1 MNSALVKKAS
11 NRRKSSR
18 SSRSRKRTKN
28 SQSISFVRKFKKEG
42 KQGLAGICK
51 AKVDGE
57 QKTMVYKTSRYLNY
71 TSLHEYYVMRSLK
84 AITPYCPYFCEVHDI
99 IQVPMSPNF
108 RDQKNPFK
116 TDPNKYT
123 IQGDVLLMNYVKGK
137 NLYSLVK
144 RREIDDRIIFSAMRQ
159 VIGAIMIA
167 QDELNFS
174 HYDLHSSNIIM
185 TPCEPNSISL
195 FISGEKLISSPTYGA
210 QPVVIDFGFSYS
222 DELKKRPIMSSLA
235 HTDIGFM
242 SCLHDKYADMKL
254 FLISLAY
261 ESKLH
266 RKSSRHFTLFRKLVK
281 KIFKPL
287 KVDYTSGWDEGY
299 SQVSAIDRVNDLIG
313 DIEAKSQVFGRY
325 NHFALDL
332 VQNMI
337 KLPLRGK
344 KVKDLGVAFIAIDSE
359 LAKLDEEI
367 GSSFYNLYMFK
378 KITEIASK
386 LRILYENRAKRKVA
400 LKLFKKKIYAELDQI
415 SKYCIPSLN
424 FERLLCGLLVYSD
437 AVEGVLYRS
446 CNDVWG
452 KKQKDHEKMQYN
464 SVYEISKYI
473 DSMLPD
479 KIRANKN
486 TVIRVT
492 DANNQ
497 KYEEFTVTSSEAK
510 LLNKSKNYDEDLFD
524 IYTKRFSEESKVNGV
539 RPVMFSDVDSIE
551 TYQSD
556 DEEVVRDEEDE
567 EDEQE
572 DEEDE
577 QEDNDEEDNDEEDEQ
592 KDNDEED
599 NDEEDEQKDNDE
611 EDQEVVEEDQEVVEE
626 DQEVVEEDQEV
637 VEDEQE
643 VVEDDH
649 EISGSEH
656 EEHEDD
662 EGEAV
667 EEGSG
672 SEQEGSGSEQEG
684 SGSEQEGSGSEKE
697 DDEDAQEGSGS
708 ENEGSGSEQEGSGSE
723 QEGSGSEQEGSG
735 SEDEGS
741 GSEDEGSG
749 SEDEGS
755 GSEQGGSGSEKE
767 DDEDAQEG
775 SGSEQEGSGSED
787 EGSGSENEGSGSENE
802 GSGSENEGSGSE
814 NEGSGSEQEGSG
826 SEQEGSGSEDEGSG
840 SEQED

>member
-28 SQSISFVRKFKKEG
+28 NQSISFVRKFKKEG

-51 AKVDGE
+51 AEIDGE

-71 TSLHEYYVMRSLK
+71 TALHEYYVMRSLK
-84 AITPYCPYFCEVHDI
+84 AITPYCPYFCEVHDV

-116 TDPNKYT
+116 TDPTKYT
-123 IQGDVLLMNYVKGK
+123 IEADVLLMNYVKGK

-185 TPCEPNSISL
+185 TPCKPNSISL

-242 SCLHDKYADMKL
+242 SHLYDKYADIKL

-266 RKSSRHFTLFRKLVK
+266 RKSSPHFTLFRKLVK

-344 KVKDLGVAFIAIDSE
+344 KVKDLGVAFVAIDSE

-386 LRILYENRAKRKVA
+386 LRILYETRAKRKVA
-400 LKLFKKKIYAELDQI
+400 VKLFKKKIYSELDQI

-452 KKQKDHEKMQYN
+452 KKQKDYEKMQYD
-464 SVYEISKYI
+464 SIYEITSYI

-479 KIRANKN
+479 KIKANKR
-486 TVIRVT
+486 TSIRVV
-492 DANNQ
+492 DSNNQ
-497 KYEEFTVTSSEAK
+497 KYEEFTLTSSEAK
-510 LLNKSKNYDEDLFD
+510 RLNKSRHYDEDLFD
-524 IYTKRFSEESKVNGV
+524 IYTKRFAEEVRVHGV
-539 RPVMFSDVDSIE
+539 RPVMFSDEDSLE
-551 TYQSD
+551 TYHSDD
-556 DEEVVRDEEDE
+556 DEEVVDDDEEVVDDDE
-567 EDEQE
+567 EVVDMMMRKSLMMMRKSLMMMRKSLMMMRKSLMMMRKSLMMMSLRMMRKSLMMMRKSLMMMRKSLIRKSLIRKSLRIM
-572 DEEDE
+572 
-577 QEDNDEEDNDEEDEQ
+577 NK
-592 KDNDEED
+592 KDLVAKRNK
-599 NDEEDEQKDNDE
+599 KDL
-611 EDQEVVEEDQEVVEE
+611 VVNKKDLVANKKVLVVNKKVL
-626 DQEVVEEDQEV
+626 VVNKKDLV
-637 VEDEQE
+637 VNKKDL
-643 VVEDDH
+643 VVKMRVLVVNKKDLVVKMRVLVVKMRVLVVNKKDLVVNKK
-649 EISGSEH
+649 
-656 EEHEDD
+656 DL
-662 EGEAV
+662 
-667 EEGSG
+667 SG

-684 SGSEQEGSGSEKE
+684 SGSEQ
-697 DDEDAQEGSGS
+697 
-708 ENEGSGSEQEGSGSE
+708 EGSGSEQEGSGSE

-741 GSEDEGSG
+741 GSE
-749 SEDEGS
+749 
-755 GSEQGGSGSEKE
+755 
-767 DDEDAQEG
+767 
-775 SGSEQEGSGSED
+775 
-787 EGSGSENEGSGSENE
+787 
-802 GSGSENEGSGSE
+802 
-814 NEGSGSEQEGSG
+814 
-826 SEQEGSGSEDEGSG
+826 
-840 SEQED
+840 QED

>member
-28 SQSISFVRKFKKEG
+28 NQSISFVRKFKKEG

-51 AKVDGE
+51 AEIDGE

-71 TSLHEYYVMRSLK
+71 TALHEYYVMRSLK
-84 AITPYCPYFCEVHDI
+84 AITPYCPYFCEVHDV

-116 TDPNKYT
+116 TDPTKYT
-123 IQGDVLLMNYVKGK
+123 IEADVLLMNYVKGK

-185 TPCEPNSISL
+185 TPCKPNSISL

-242 SCLHDKYADMKL
+242 SHLYDKYADIKL

-266 RKSSRHFTLFRKLVK
+266 RKSSPHFTLFRKLVK

-344 KVKDLGVAFIAIDSE
+344 KVKDLGVAFVAIDSE

-386 LRILYENRAKRKVA
+386 LRILYETRAKRKVA
-400 LKLFKKKIYAELDQI
+400 VKLFKKKIYSELDQI

-452 KKQKDHEKMQYN
+452 KKQKDYEKMQYD
-464 SVYEISKYI
+464 SIYEITSYI

-479 KIRANKN
+479 KIKANKR
-486 TVIRVT
+486 TSIRVV
-492 DANNQ
+492 DSNNQ
-497 KYEEFTVTSSEAK
+497 KYEEFTLTSSEAK
-510 LLNKSKNYDEDLFD
+510 RLNKSRHYDEDLFD
-524 IYTKRFSEESKVNGV
+524 IYTKRFAEEVRVHGV
-539 RPVMFSDVDSIE
+539 RPVMFSDEDSLE
-551 TYQSD
+551 TYHSDD
-556 DEEVVRDEEDE
+556 DEEVVDDDEEVVDDDE
-567 EDEQE
+567 EVVDD
-572 DEEDE
+572 DEEVVD
-577 QEDNDEEDNDEEDEQ
+577 DDVVDDDVVDDDVVDDDEEVVDDDEEVVKDDE
-592 KDNDEED
+592 
-599 NDEEDEQKDNDE
+599 
-611 EDQEVVEEDQEVVEE
+611 
-626 DQEVVEEDQEV
+626 
-637 VEDEQE
+637 E
-643 VVEDDH
+643 VVEDD
-649 EISGSEH
+649 
-656 EEHEDD
+656 EEVVDKEVVDKEVVEDN
-662 EGEAV
+662 EQ
-667 EEGSG
+667 EGSG
-672 SEQEGSGSEQEG
+672 SEEEQEGSGSEEEQEGSGSEEEQEGSGSEEEQEGSGSEEEQEGSGSEQEG
-684 SGSEQEGSGSEKE
+684 SGSEEEQEGSDNEQEGSGSEQE
-697 DDEDAQEGSGS
+697 GSDNEQEGSGS
-708 ENEGSGSEQEGSGSE
+708 EQEGSGSEQEGSGSE

-741 GSEDEGSG
+741 GSE
-749 SEDEGS
+749 
-755 GSEQGGSGSEKE
+755 
-767 DDEDAQEG
+767 
-775 SGSEQEGSGSED
+775 
-787 EGSGSENEGSGSENE
+787 
-802 GSGSENEGSGSE
+802 
-814 NEGSGSEQEGSG
+814 
-826 SEQEGSGSEDEGSG
+826 
-840 SEQED
+840 QED

>member
-592 KDNDEED
+592 EDNDEEDNDEEDEQKDNDEEDNDEEDEQKDNDEED

-626 DQEVVEEDQEV
+626 DQEVVE
-637 VEDEQE
+637 DEQE
-643 VVEDDH
+643 VVEDDQ

-708 ENEGSGSEQEGSGSE
+708 EQEGSGSEQEGSGSE
-723 QEGSGSEQEGSG
+723 QEGSGSEQ
-735 SEDEGS
+735 EGS

-787 EGSGSENEGSGSENE
+787 EGSGSEQ
-802 GSGSENEGSGSE
+802 
-814 NEGSGSEQEGSG
+814 EGSGSEQEGSG

>member
-344 KVKDLGVAFIAIDSE
+344 KVKDLGVAFVAIDSE

-556 DEEVVRDEEDE
+556 D
-567 EDEQE
+567 
-572 DEEDE
+572 
-577 QEDNDEEDNDEEDEQ
+577 
-592 KDNDEED
+592 
-599 NDEEDEQKDNDE
+599 
-611 EDQEVVEEDQEVVEE
+611 QEVA
-626 DQEVVEEDQEV
+626 EDQEV
-637 VEDEQE
+637 VEDDQE
-643 VVEDDH
+643 VVEDDQEVVEDDQEVVEDDQEVVEDDQEVVEDDQ

-656 EEHEDD
+656 EEQEQEGSGSENEDD
-662 EGEAV
+662 EDAHEGSGSEQEGSGSEQEGSGSENEDEEDAQEGSGSENEDDEDAHEGSGSENEDDEREAV

-684 SGSEQEGSGSEKE
+684 SGSEQ
-697 DDEDAQEGSGS
+697 
-708 ENEGSGSEQEGSGSE
+708 EGSGSEQEGSGSE

-741 GSEDEGSG
+741 GSE
-749 SEDEGS
+749 
-755 GSEQGGSGSEKE
+755 Q
-767 DDEDAQEG
+767 
-775 SGSEQEGSGSED
+775 
-787 EGSGSENEGSGSENE
+787 
-802 GSGSENEGSGSE
+802 
-814 NEGSGSEQEGSG
+814 EGSGSEQEGSG
-826 SEQEGSGSEDEGSG
+826 SEQEGSGSE
-840 SEQED
+840 QED

>member
-28 SQSISFVRKFKKEG
+28 NQSISFVRKFKKEG

-51 AKVDGE
+51 AEIDGE

-71 TSLHEYYVMRSLK
+71 TALHEYYVMRSLK
-84 AITPYCPYFCEVHDI
+84 AITPYCPYFCEVHDV

-116 TDPNKYT
+116 TDPTKYT
-123 IQGDVLLMNYVKGK
+123 IEADVLLMNYVKGK

-242 SCLHDKYADMKL
+242 SHLYDKYADIKL

-266 RKSSRHFTLFRKLVK
+266 RKSSPHFTLFRKLVK

-344 KVKDLGVAFIAIDSE
+344 KVKDLGVAFVAIDSE

-386 LRILYENRAKRKVA
+386 LRILYETRAKRKVA
-400 LKLFKKKIYAELDQI
+400 VKLFKKKIYSELDQI

-452 KKQKDHEKMQYN
+452 KKQKDYEKMQYD
-464 SVYEISKYI
+464 SIYEITSYI

-479 KIRANKN
+479 KIKANKR
-486 TVIRVT
+486 TSIRVV
-492 DANNQ
+492 DSNNQ
-497 KYEEFTVTSSEAK
+497 KYEEFTLTSSEAK
-510 LLNKSKNYDEDLFD
+510 RLNKSRHYDEDLFD
-524 IYTKRFSEESKVNGV
+524 IYTKRFAEEVRVHGV
-539 RPVMFSDVDSIE
+539 RTVMFSDEDSLE
-551 TYQSD
+551 TYHSDVDEEVVKD
-556 DEEVVRDEEDE
+556 DEEVVEDDE
-567 EDEQE
+567 
-572 DEEDE
+572 
-577 QEDNDEEDNDEEDEQ
+577 
-592 KDNDEED
+592 
-599 NDEEDEQKDNDE
+599 
-611 EDQEVVEEDQEVVEE
+611 EVVEDDEEVAEDDEEVVEDDE
-626 DQEVVEEDQEV
+626 EV
-637 VEDEQE
+637 VEDEEVVKDDEE
-643 VVEDDH
+643 VVEDD
-649 EISGSEH
+649 
-656 EEHEDD
+656 EEVVEDD
-662 EGEAV
+662 EEVVKDDEEVV
-667 EEGSG
+667 EDDEEVVEDDEEVVKDDEEVVENDEEVVEDDEEQEGSG
-672 SEQEGSGSEQEG
+672 SEEEQEGSGSEEEQEGSGSEQEG
-684 SGSEQEGSGSEKE
+684 S
-697 DDEDAQEGSGS
+697 D
-708 ENEGSGSEQEGSGSE
+708 N
-723 QEGSGSEQEGSG
+723 
-735 SEDEGS
+735 
-741 GSEDEGSG
+741 
-749 SEDEGS
+749 
-755 GSEQGGSGSEKE
+755 
-767 DDEDAQEG
+767 
-775 SGSEQEGSGSED
+775 
-787 EGSGSENEGSGSENE
+787 
-802 GSGSENEGSGSE
+802 
-814 NEGSGSEQEGSG
+814 EQEGSG

-840 SEQED
+840 SEQEGSDNEQEGSGSEQEGSDSEQEESGSEDEGSGSEQEGSGSEDEGSGSEQEESGSEDEGSGSEQED

>member
-28 SQSISFVRKFKKEG
+28 NQSISFVRKFKKEG

-51 AKVDGE
+51 AEIDGE

-71 TSLHEYYVMRSLK
+71 TALHEYYVMRSLK
-84 AITPYCPYFCEVHDI
+84 AITPYCPYFCEVHDV

-116 TDPNKYT
+116 TDPTKYT
-123 IQGDVLLMNYVKGK
+123 IEADVLLMNYVKGK

-185 TPCEPNSISL
+185 TPCKPNSISL

-242 SCLHDKYADMKL
+242 SHLYDKYADIKL

-266 RKSSRHFTLFRKLVK
+266 RKSSPHFTLFRKLVK

-344 KVKDLGVAFIAIDSE
+344 KVKDLGVAFVAIDSE

-386 LRILYENRAKRKVA
+386 LRILYETRAKRKVA
-400 LKLFKKKIYAELDQI
+400 VKLFKKKIYSELDQI

-452 KKQKDHEKMQYN
+452 KKQKDYEKMQYD
-464 SVYEISKYI
+464 SIYEITSYI

-479 KIRANKN
+479 KIKANKR
-486 TVIRVT
+486 TSIRVV
-492 DANNQ
+492 DSNNQ
-497 KYEEFTVTSSEAK
+497 KYEEFTLTSSEAK
-510 LLNKSKNYDEDLFD
+510 RLNKSRHYDEDLFD
-524 IYTKRFSEESKVNGV
+524 IYTKRFAEEVRVHGV
-539 RPVMFSDVDSIE
+539 RPVMFSDEDSLE
-551 TYQSD
+551 TYHSDD
-556 DEEVVRDEEDE
+556 DEEVVDDDEEVVDDDE
-567 EDEQE
+567 EVVD
-572 DEEDE
+572 
-577 QEDNDEEDNDEEDEQ
+577 
-592 KDNDEED
+592 K
-599 NDEEDEQKDNDE
+599 
-611 EDQEVVEEDQEVVEE
+611 EVVDK
-626 DQEVVEEDQEV
+626 EV
-637 VEDEQE
+637 VEDNEQ
-643 VVEDDH
+643 
-649 EISGSEH
+649 
-656 EEHEDD
+656 
-662 EGEAV
+662 
-667 EEGSG
+667 EGSG
-672 SEQEGSGSEQEG
+672 SEEEQEGSGSEEEQEGSGSEEEQEGSGSEEEQEGSGSEEEQEGSGSEQEG
-684 SGSEQEGSGSEKE
+684 SGSEEEQEGSDNEQEGSGSE
-697 DDEDAQEGSGS
+697 QEGSDN
-708 ENEGSGSEQEGSGSE
+708 EQEGSGSEQEGSGSE

-755 GSEQGGSGSEKE
+755 GSE
-767 DDEDAQEG
+767 DEG
-775 SGSEQEGSGSED
+775 SGSEQEGSGSEQ
-787 EGSGSENEGSGSENE
+787 
-802 GSGSENEGSGSE
+802 
-814 NEGSGSEQEGSG
+814 EGSGSEQEGSG

>member
-51 AKVDGE
+51 AEVDGE

-84 AITPYCPYFCEVHDI
+84 TITPYCPYFCEVHDI

-116 TDPNKYT
+116 TDPNKYK

-174 HYDLHSSNIIM
+174 HYDLHSSNVIM

-195 FISGEKLISSPTYGA
+195 FISGEKMISSPTYGA

-242 SCLHDKYADMKL
+242 SHLYDKYADMKL

-332 VQNMI
+332 IQNMI

-344 KVKDLGVAFIAIDSE
+344 KVKDLGVAFVAIDSE
-359 LAKLDEEI
+359 LAKLDQEI

-378 KITEIASK
+378 KITEIATK

-400 LKLFKKKIYAELDQI
+400 VKLFKKKIYAELDQI

-452 KKQKDHEKMQYN
+452 KKQKDYEKMQYN
-464 SVYEISKYI
+464 SIYEISKFI

-479 KIRANKN
+479 KIKTNKN

-497 KYEEFTVTSSEAK
+497 KYEEFTLSSSEAK
-510 LLNKSKNYDEDLFD
+510 RLNKSRDYNEDLFE
-524 IYTKRFSEESKVNGV
+524 IYENKFSEKAKINGV
-539 RPVMFSDVDSIE
+539 RPVMFSDNDSIE
-551 TYQSD
+551 TYHSED
-556 DEEVVRDEEDE
+556 DEEVIED
-567 EDEQE
+567 
-572 DEEDE
+572 
-577 QEDNDEEDNDEEDEQ
+577 
-592 KDNDEED
+592 
-599 NDEEDEQKDNDE
+599 
-611 EDQEVVEEDQEVVEE
+611 DQEERERSGSEE
-626 DQEVVEEDQEV
+626 EV
-637 VEDEQE
+637 VEDEEEGSGSEEEGSGSEEEGSGSEEEGSGSEEEDNEEE
-643 VVEDDH
+643 VVEDDQ
-649 EISGSEH
+649 
-656 EEHEDD
+656 
-662 EGEAV
+662 
-667 EEGSG
+667 EGSG
-672 SEQEGSGSEQEG
+672 SEEEDNEEEVVEDDQEGSGSEEEDNEEEVVEDDQEEQERSGSEEEDNEEEVVEDEKEQEGSGSEQEDNEEEVVEDEK
-684 SGSEQEGSGSEKE
+684 EQEGSGSEQEDNVEDEKE
-697 DDEDAQEGSGS
+697 QEGSGS
-708 ENEGSGSEQEGSGSE
+708 EQEDNVEEDREKQEGSGSEQEGSGSE

-749 SEDEGS
+749 SE
-755 GSEQGGSGSEKE
+755 
-767 DDEDAQEG
+767 
-775 SGSEQEGSGSED
+775 QEGSGSED
-787 EGSGSENEGSGSENE
+787 EGSGSE
-802 GSGSENEGSGSE
+802 
-814 NEGSGSEQEGSG
+814 
-826 SEQEGSGSEDEGSG
+826 DEGSG
-840 SEQED
+840 SDQED

>member
-28 SQSISFVRKFKKEG
+28 NQSISFVRKFKKEG

-51 AKVDGE
+51 AEIDGE

-71 TSLHEYYVMRSLK
+71 TALHEYYVMRSLK
-84 AITPYCPYFCEVHDI
+84 AITPYCPYFCEVHDV

-116 TDPNKYT
+116 TDPTKYT
-123 IQGDVLLMNYVKGK
+123 IEADVLLMNYVKGK

-242 SCLHDKYADMKL
+242 SHLYDKYADIKL

-266 RKSSRHFTLFRKLVK
+266 RKSSPHFTLFRKLVK

-344 KVKDLGVAFIAIDSE
+344 KVKDLGVAFVAIDSE

-386 LRILYENRAKRKVA
+386 LRILYETRAKRKVA
-400 LKLFKKKIYAELDQI
+400 VKLFKKKIYSELDQI

-452 KKQKDHEKMQYN
+452 KKQKDYEKMQYD
-464 SVYEISKYI
+464 SIYEITSYI

-479 KIRANKN
+479 KIKANKR
-486 TVIRVT
+486 TSIRVV
-492 DANNQ
+492 DSNNQ
-497 KYEEFTVTSSEAK
+497 KYEEFTLTSSEAK
-510 LLNKSKNYDEDLFD
+510 RLNKSRHYDEDLFD
-524 IYTKRFSEESKVNGV
+524 IYTKRFAEEVRVHGV
-539 RPVMFSDVDSIE
+539 RPVMFSDEDSLE
-551 TYQSD
+551 TYHSD
-556 DEEVVRDEEDE
+556 DEEVIEDDEEVIEDDE
-567 EDEQE
+567 EVVDD
-572 DEEDE
+572 DEEVI
-577 QEDNDEEDNDEEDEQ
+577 EDDEEVVDDDEEVVDDDE
-592 KDNDEED
+592 
-599 NDEEDEQKDNDE
+599 
-611 EDQEVVEEDQEVVEE
+611 
-626 DQEVVEEDQEV
+626 EV
-637 VEDEQE
+637 VEDNEQ
-643 VVEDDH
+643 
-649 EISGSEH
+649 
-656 EEHEDD
+656 
-662 EGEAV
+662 
-667 EEGSG
+667 EGSG
-672 SEQEGSGSEQEG
+672 SEEEQEGSGSEEEQEGSGSEEEQEGSGSEEEQEGSGSEEEQEGSGSEEEQEGSGSEKEQEGSGSEEEQEGSGSEEEQEGSGSEEEQEGSGSEKEQEGSGSEEEQEGSDNEQEGSDNEQEGSDNEQEGSGSEQEG
-684 SGSEQEGSGSEKE
+684 SGSEQEGSDNE
-697 DDEDAQEGSGS
+697 QEGSGS
-708 ENEGSGSEQEGSGSE
+708 EDEGSGSEQEGSGSEQEGSGSE

-741 GSEDEGSG
+741 GSE
-749 SEDEGS
+749 
-755 GSEQGGSGSEKE
+755 
-767 DDEDAQEG
+767 
-775 SGSEQEGSGSED
+775 
-787 EGSGSENEGSGSENE
+787 
-802 GSGSENEGSGSE
+802 
-814 NEGSGSEQEGSG
+814 
-826 SEQEGSGSEDEGSG
+826 
-840 SEQED
+840 QED

>member
-51 AKVDGE
+51 AEVDGE

-84 AITPYCPYFCEVHDI
+84 TITPYCPYFCEVHDI

-116 TDPNKYT
+116 TDPNKYK

-144 RREIDDRIIFSAMRQ
+144 RKEIDDRIIFSAMRQ

-235 HTDIGFM
+235 HTE
-242 SCLHDKYADMKL
+242 

-332 VQNMI
+332 IQNMI

-344 KVKDLGVAFIAIDSE
+344 KVKDLGVAFVAIDSE
-359 LAKLDEEI
+359 LAKLDQEI

-378 KITEIASK
+378 KITEIATK

-400 LKLFKKKIYAELDQI
+400 VKLFKKKIYAELDQI

-452 KKQKDHEKMQYN
+452 KKQKDYEKMQYN
-464 SVYEISKYI
+464 SIYEISKFI

-479 KIRANKN
+479 KIKTNKN

-497 KYEEFTVTSSEAK
+497 KYEEFTLSSSEAK
-510 LLNKSKNYDEDLFD
+510 RLNKSRDYNEDLFE
-524 IYTKRFSEESKVNGV
+524 IYENKFSEKDKINGV
-539 RPVMFSDVDSIE
+539 RPVMFSDNDSIE
-551 TYQSD
+551 TYHSED
-556 DEEVVRDEEDE
+556 DEEVVEDNEEGSGS
-567 EDEQE
+567 EQE
-572 DEEDE
+572 DDEEVVEDDQEGSGSE
-577 QEDNDEEDNDEEDEQ
+577 QEDDE
-592 KDNDEED
+592 
-599 NDEEDEQKDNDE
+599 
-611 EDQEVVEEDQEVVEE
+611 EVVEEDQGGSGSE
-626 DQEVVEEDQEV
+626 DEGSGNEQEDNNNEV
-637 VEDEQE
+637 VEDEKEEQEGSGSEQEGSGSEDEGSGNEDEGSGNEDEGSGNEDEGSGNEQEDNDNE
-643 VVEDDH
+643 VVED
-649 EISGSEH
+649 EK
-656 EEHEDD
+656 EEQ
-662 EGEAV
+662 
-667 EEGSG
+667 EGSG

-684 SGSEQEGSGSEKE
+684 SGSEQEGSGSE
-697 DDEDAQEGSGS
+697 QEGSGS
-708 ENEGSGSEQEGSGSE
+708 EQDGSGSEDDGSGSEQEGSGSE

-749 SEDEGS
+749 SED
-755 GSEQGGSGSEKE
+755 
-767 DDEDAQEG
+767 D
-775 SGSEQEGSGSED
+775 GSGSED
-787 EGSGSENEGSGSENE
+787 
-802 GSGSENEGSGSE
+802 
-814 NEGSGSEQEGSG
+814 
-826 SEQEGSGSEDEGSG
+826 EGSGSEDEGSG

>member
-51 AKVDGE
+51 AEVDGE

-84 AITPYCPYFCEVHDI
+84 TITPYCPYFCEVHDI

-116 TDPNKYT
+116 TDPNKYK

-144 RREIDDRIIFSAMRQ
+144 RKEIDDRIIFSAMRQ

-242 SCLHDKYADMKL
+242 SHLYDKYADMKL

-332 VQNMI
+332 IQNMI

-344 KVKDLGVAFIAIDSE
+344 KVKDLGVAFVAIDSE
-359 LAKLDEEI
+359 LAKLDQEI

-378 KITEIASK
+378 KITEIATK

-400 LKLFKKKIYAELDQI
+400 VKLFKKKIYAELDQI

-452 KKQKDHEKMQYN
+452 KKQKDYEKMQYN
-464 SVYEISKYI
+464 SIYEISKFI

-479 KIRANKN
+479 KIKTNKN

-497 KYEEFTVTSSEAK
+497 KYEEFTLSSSEAK
-510 LLNKSKNYDEDLFD
+510 RLNKSRDYNEDLFE
-524 IYTKRFSEESKVNGV
+524 IYENKFSEKDKINGV
-539 RPVMFSDVDSIE
+539 RPVMFSDNDSIE
-551 TYQSD
+551 TYHSED
-556 DEEVVRDEEDE
+556 DEEVV
-567 EDEQE
+567 
-572 DEEDE
+572 
-577 QEDNDEEDNDEEDEQ
+577 EDN
-592 KDNDEED
+592 
-599 NDEEDEQKDNDE
+599 
-611 EDQEVVEEDQEVVEE
+611 
-626 DQEVVEEDQEV
+626 
-637 VEDEQE
+637 
-643 VVEDDH
+643 
-649 EISGSEH
+649 
-656 EEHEDD
+656 
-662 EGEAV
+662 

-672 SEQEGSGSEQEG
+672 SEQEDDEEVVEDDQEG
-684 SGSEQEGSGSEKE
+684 SGSEQEDDEEVVE
-697 DDEDAQEGSGS
+697 DDQEDQ
-708 ENEGSGSEQEGSGSE
+708 EGSGSEQEDDE
-723 QEGSGSEQEGSG
+723 EVVEDDQEGSGSEQEGSG

-749 SEDEGS
+749 NEQEDNNNEVVEDE
-755 GSEQGGSGSEKE
+755 KE
-767 DDEDAQEG
+767 EQEG

-787 EGSGSENEGSGSENE
+787 DGSGSEDDGSGSEQEGSGSED
-802 GSGSENEGSGSE
+802 
-814 NEGSGSEQEGSG
+814 EGSGSEQEGSG
-826 SEQEGSGSEDEGSG
+826 SEQEGSGSEDDGSGSEDDGSGSEDDGSGSEDEGSG

>member
-51 AKVDGE
+51 AEVDGE

-84 AITPYCPYFCEVHDI
+84 TITPYCPYFCEVHDI

-116 TDPNKYT
+116 TDPNKYK

-174 HYDLHSSNIIM
+174 HYDLHSSNVIM

-195 FISGEKLISSPTYGA
+195 FISGEKMISSPTYGA

-242 SCLHDKYADMKL
+242 SHLYDKYADMKL

-332 VQNMI
+332 IQNMI

-344 KVKDLGVAFIAIDSE
+344 KVKDLGVAFVAIDSE
-359 LAKLDEEI
+359 LAKLDQEI

-378 KITEIASK
+378 KITEIATK

-400 LKLFKKKIYAELDQI
+400 VKLFKKKIYAELDQI

-452 KKQKDHEKMQYN
+452 KKQKDYEKMQYN
-464 SVYEISKYI
+464 SIYEISKFI

-479 KIRANKN
+479 KIKTNKN

-497 KYEEFTVTSSEAK
+497 KYEEFTLSSSEAK
-510 LLNKSKNYDEDLFD
+510 RLNKSRDYNEDLFE
-524 IYTKRFSEESKVNGV
+524 IYENRFSEKAKINGV
-539 RPVMFSDVDSIE
+539 RPVMFSDNDSIE
-551 TYQSD
+551 TYHSEED
-556 DEEVVRDEEDE
+556 DEEVVEDDQKRSGSEQEDDEEVVEDDQERSGSEQEDDE
-567 EDEQE
+567 EVVEDEKEDQEGSGSEQEDDEEVVEDEKEDQEGSGSEQEDDEEVVEDEKEDQEGSGSEQEDDEGSGSEQE
-572 DEEDE
+572 DEEVVEDDQERSGSE
-577 QEDNDEEDNDEEDEQ
+577 QEDDE
-592 KDNDEED
+592 
-599 NDEEDEQKDNDE
+599 
-611 EDQEVVEEDQEVVEE
+611 
-626 DQEVVEEDQEV
+626 EV
-637 VEDEQE
+637 VEDEKEDQE
-643 VVEDDH
+643 G
-649 EISGSEH
+649 SGSE
-656 EEHEDD
+656 EEGSGSED
-662 EGEAV
+662 
-667 EEGSG
+667 EGSG

-684 SGSEQEGSGSEKE
+684 SGSEE
-697 DDEDAQEGSGS
+697 
-708 ENEGSGSEQEGSGSE
+708 EGSGSEQEGSGSE
-723 QEGSGSEQEGSG
+723 EEGSGSEHEGSG
-735 SEDEGS
+735 SEGSGSDEGSGSEHEGS

-755 GSEQGGSGSEKE
+755 GSEQE
-767 DDEDAQEG
+767 D
-775 SGSEQEGSGSED
+775 
-787 EGSGSENEGSGSENE
+787 
-802 GSGSENEGSGSE
+802 
-814 NEGSGSEQEGSG
+814 
-826 SEQEGSGSEDEGSG
+826 
-840 SEQED
+840 

>member
-51 AKVDGE
+51 AEVDGE

-84 AITPYCPYFCEVHDI
+84 TITPYCPYFCEVHDI

-116 TDPNKYT
+116 TDPNKYK

-174 HYDLHSSNIIM
+174 HYDLHSSNVIM

-195 FISGEKLISSPTYGA
+195 FISGEKMISSPTYGA

-242 SCLHDKYADMKL
+242 SHLYDKYADMKL

-332 VQNMI
+332 IQNMI

-344 KVKDLGVAFIAIDSE
+344 KVKDLGVAFVAIDSE
-359 LAKLDEEI
+359 LAKLDQEI

-378 KITEIASK
+378 KITEIATK

-400 LKLFKKKIYAELDQI
+400 VKLFKKKIYAELDQI

-452 KKQKDHEKMQYN
+452 KKQKDYEKMQYN
-464 SVYEISKYI
+464 SIYEISKFI

-479 KIRANKN
+479 KIKTNKN

-497 KYEEFTVTSSEAK
+497 KYEEFTLSSSEAK
-510 LLNKSKNYDEDLFD
+510 RLNKSRDYNEDLFE
-524 IYTKRFSEESKVNGV
+524 IYENRFSEKAKINGV
-539 RPVMFSDVDSIE
+539 RPVMFSDNDSIE
-551 TYQSD
+551 TYHSEED
-556 DEEVVRDEEDE
+556 DEEVVEDDQKRSGSEQEDDEEVVEDDQERSGSEQEDDE
-567 EDEQE
+567 EVVEDEKEDQEGSGSEQEDDEEVVEDEKEDQEGSGSEQEDDEEVVEDEKEDQEGSGSEQEDDEGSGSEQE
-572 DEEDE
+572 DEEVVEDDQERSGSE
-577 QEDNDEEDNDEEDEQ
+577 QEDDE
-592 KDNDEED
+592 
-599 NDEEDEQKDNDE
+599 
-611 EDQEVVEEDQEVVEE
+611 
-626 DQEVVEEDQEV
+626 EV
-637 VEDEQE
+637 VEDEKEDQE
-643 VVEDDH
+643 G
-649 EISGSEH
+649 SGSE
-656 EEHEDD
+656 EEGSGSED
-662 EGEAV
+662 
-667 EEGSG
+667 EGSG

-684 SGSEQEGSGSEKE
+684 SGSEE
-697 DDEDAQEGSGS
+697 
-708 ENEGSGSEQEGSGSE
+708 EGSGSEQEGSGSE
-723 QEGSGSEQEGSG
+723 EEGSGSEHEGSG
-735 SEDEGS
+735 SEHEGSGSEHEGS

-755 GSEQGGSGSEKE
+755 GSEQE
-767 DDEDAQEG
+767 D
-775 SGSEQEGSGSED
+775 
-787 EGSGSENEGSGSENE
+787 
-802 GSGSENEGSGSE
+802 
-814 NEGSGSEQEGSG
+814 
-826 SEQEGSGSEDEGSG
+826 
-840 SEQED
+840 

>member
-51 AKVDGE
+51 AEVDGE

-116 TDPNKYT
+116 TDSNKYT

-185 TPCEPNSISL
+185 TPCKPNSISL

-242 SCLHDKYADMKL
+242 SCLHDKYADIKL

-266 RKSSRHFTLFRKLVK
+266 RKASRHFTLFRKLVK

-325 NHFALDL
+325 NHFSLDL

-386 LRILYENRAKRKVA
+386 IRILYENRAKRKVA
-400 LKLFKKKIYAELDQI
+400 VKLFKKKIYAELDQI
-415 SKYCIPSLN
+415 SKYCMPSLN

-479 KIRANKN
+479 KIRVNKN
-486 TVIRVT
+486 TVIRVSDT
-492 DANNQ
+492 NNQ

-551 TYQSD
+551 TYQSGG
-556 DEEVVRDEEDE
+556 
-567 EDEQE
+567 
-572 DEEDE
+572 
-577 QEDNDEEDNDEEDEQ
+577 
-592 KDNDEED
+592 
-599 NDEEDEQKDNDE
+599 E
-611 EDQEVVEEDQEVVEE
+611 EDQEG
-626 DQEVVEEDQEV
+626 
-637 VEDEQE
+637 
-643 VVEDDH
+643 
-649 EISGSEH
+649 SGSENEDG
-656 EEHEDD
+656 EEEQ
-662 EGEAV
+662 EAV
-667 EEGSG
+667 DE
-672 SEQEGSGSEQEG
+672 EQEGSGSENEDGEEEQEAVDE
-684 SGSEQEGSGSEKE
+684 EQEGSGSENE
-697 DDEDAQEGSGS
+697 DGEEEQEGAGSENEGSGSENEDGEEEQEAVDEEQEGSGS
-708 ENEGSGSEQEGSGSE
+708 ENEGSGSENEGSGSE
-723 QEGSGSEQEGSG
+723 NEDGEEEQEAV
-735 SEDEGS
+735 DE
-741 GSEDEGSG
+741 
-749 SEDEGS
+749 
-755 GSEQGGSGSEKE
+755 EQ
-767 DDEDAQEG
+767 
-775 SGSEQEGSGSED
+775 

-814 NEGSGSEQEGSG
+814 NEGSGSENEV
-826 SEQEGSGSEDEGSG
+826 
-840 SEQED
+840 